1 MTGLIILLKMSL
13 TTSWPTA
20 VWEFVDVATY
30 GFSQRSAAD
39 AIAAAII
46 ATGLEKRVYGE
57 RKDENAEKDS

>member
-1 MTGLIILLKMSL
+1 MKTLLRFIAFMLILAGIS
-13 TTSWPTA
+13 A

-46 ATGLEKRVYGE
+46 ATRLEERVYGE
-57 RKDENAEKDS
+57 RKDND